1 MSLNISVPE
10 ELIQDVSDQKLYING
25 GLKIHID
32 NTDVLEIEQNS
43 NINVRR
49 NININSSNTNS
60 YIFKGIGMAPI
71 GMIAMWSGDE
81 NGPGGCW
88 ALCDGDNE
96 TPDLRGKF
104 IMSSTYSSTLTING
118 ESTNYSL
125 GQTDGKQYVTLED
138 EEMPSHSHHGD
149 TQDSQHSHIIELG
162 DYDDGNFTGNPGQ
175 FPPADAGTSKFTGGN
190 WKTDSGGAHT
200 HSYTTDSSGGDLA
213 HENRP
218 SYYVLAF
225 IMRIF

>member
-1 MSLNISVPE
+1 MSFNISVPE

-88 ALCDGDNE
+88 VLCDGNNG

-118 ESTNYSL
+118 ETTNYSL
-125 GQTDGKQYVTLED
+125 GQTGGKQYVTLED

-149 TQDSQHSHIIELG
+149 TQGSQHSHTIELG
-162 DYDDGNFTGNPGQ
+162 NYDDGNFTGGSGQ
-175 FPPADAGTSKFTGGN
+175 YPPADAGGLSGGN

-200 HSYTTDSSGGDLA
+200 HSYTTNSSGGDLS